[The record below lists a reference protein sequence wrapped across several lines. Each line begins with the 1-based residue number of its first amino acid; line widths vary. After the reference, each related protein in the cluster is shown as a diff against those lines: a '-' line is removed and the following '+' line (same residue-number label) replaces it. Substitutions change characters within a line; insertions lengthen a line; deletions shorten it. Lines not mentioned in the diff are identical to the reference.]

1 MRQLILIISS
11 LLVLLTSCEKELDFK
26 YHDVESQLV
35 IEGNVTQDGTIVA
48 LTYTTPMGEPMNLTH
63 LTDAEVTLTD
73 ITAGTAISLT
83 PDAEGVYTDPTP
95 GISGHEYR
103 IDVNRDGKSYSATD
117 LMRNPVEI
125 LSLEF
130 QWVKMPYD
138 YVAALKIMFTDDPGD
153 NDCYWIRLYRNGEP
167 YMWLQADDRSAV
179 NGVITEAVRTSRK
192 DISEEDDKTV
202 LVEGD
207 VVTATVSPVSR
218 AMYDYLTALQSDS
231 NGQRMFA
238 GDFCLGYFLAAPIAS
253 TSITFHPDLLPIY

>member
-1 MRQLILIISS
+1 MLIL
-11 LLVLLTSCEKELDFK
+11 LNSCEKELDFK

-35 IEGNVTQDGTIVA
+35 IEGNVTQDGTTVT

-63 LTDAEVTLTD
+63 LTDAEVVLID
-73 ITAGTAISLT
+73 ITSGTSTTLI
-83 PDAEGVYTDPTP
+83 PDEAGVYTDPAP
-95 GISGHEYR
+95 GLPGHEYR
-103 IDVNRDGKSYSATD
+103 IDVNREGKSYSATD

-125 LSLEF
+125 SSLDF

-138 YVAALKIMFTDDPGD
+138 YVAALRIMFTDNPGD

-202 LVEGD
+202 LVEED
-207 VVTATVSPVSR
+207 VVTVTVSPVSR
-218 AMYDYLTALQSDS
+218 SMYDYLTALQSDS

-238 GDFCLGYFLAAPIAS
+238 GDFCLGYFLATPYSSAS
-253 TSITFHPDLLPIY
+253 VTFHPDTLPLY

>member
-11 LLVLLTSCEKELDFK
+11 LLILLTSCEKELDFK

-35 IEGNVTQDGTIVA
+35 IEGNVTQDGTIIA

-83 PDAEGVYTDPTP
+83 PDAEGVYTAPTP

-218 AMYDYLTALQSDS
+218 AMSDYLTALQSDS

>member
-1 MRQLILIISS
+1 MIISS
-11 LLVLLTSCEKELDFK
+11 LLILLTSCEKELDFK
-26 YHDVESQLV
+26 YHDVASQLV
-35 IEGNVTQDGTIVA
+35 IEGNVTQDGTSVT
-48 LTYTTPMGEPMNLTH
+48 LTYTTPMGEPMNLTPI
-63 LTDAEVTLTD
+63 TDAEVTLTD
-73 ITAGTAISLT
+73 LTAGTAISLT
-83 PDAEGVYTDPTP
+83 PNAAGAYTDPTP
-95 GISGHEYR
+95 GIPGHEYH
-103 IDVNRDGKSYSATD
+103 IEVNRDGKSYSATD

-192 DISEEDDKTV
+192 DVSEEDDKTA

-207 VVTATVSPVSR
+207 EVTATVSPVSR
-218 AMYDYLTALQSDS
+218 AMYDYLTGIQADS
-231 NGQRMFA
+231 TGPRMFA
-238 GDFCLGYFLAAPIAS
+238 GDFCLGYFLVTS
-253 TSITFHPDLLPIY
+253 LTSKSITFNPDLLPIY

>member
-1 MRQLILIISS
+1 MLI
-11 LLVLLTSCEKELDFK
+11 LLTSCEKELDFK
-26 YHDVESQLV
+26 YHEVESQLV
-35 IEGNVTQDGTIVA
+35 IEGNVTQDGTTVA

-73 ITAGTAISLT
+73 LSEGSVITLS
-83 PDAEGVYTDPTP
+83 PDEKGVYADPTP
-95 GISGHEYR
+95 GIPGHEYR
-103 IDVNRDGKSYSATD
+103 IDINRDGKSYSASD

-218 AMYDYLTALQSDS
+218 TMYDYLTALQSDS

-238 GDFCLGYFLAAPIAS
+238 GDFCLGYFLTAPVAS
-253 TSITFHPDLLPIY
+253 TSITFHPDDLPIY